1 MILSVL
7 KLTAIKEKRQAAL
20 EILRTVNSRTRGK
33 MGCVECAIY
42 ERQGDDGGAILY
54 LEKWSSMED
63 LYRHIKSDSYIL
75 VLTAM
80 EFSSQEPEIYFY
92 EIPET
97 GGLELIKGLRSRDK
111 ANE

>member
-1 MILSVL
+1 
-7 KLTAIKEKRQAAL
+7 
-20 EILRTVNSRTRGK
+20 
-33 MGCVECAIY
+33 
-42 ERQGDDGGAILY
+42 
-54 LEKWSSMED
+54 
-63 LYRHIKSDSYIL
+63 
-75 VLTAM
+75 M